1 MKKFLKFGAFI
12 TITGVLFFVVC
23 TVAFYYLVRVGE
35 FRSFLIDEIEKN
47 SALKVGLGAADLE
60 IGWVTGVGFRDVA
73 IAMPESAVP
82 EIAAERITARV
93 ALLPLLQRKIIFYEI
108 RLQRP
113 TVALIGDADGRLP
126 LLDKLL
132 KLPLLKRDDSEFS
145 LDLQSIKIRSGA
157 VDYVDRRSTDSRGE
171 WRLRNADVDIE
182 RVRGQKLREFMKDL
196 IARPAEDDAG
206 AALHFALKGQID
218 RDNVPMQLKASGR
231 LVFPQD
237 ALLFDPMGA
246 CLCSTSC
253 SNYRFSSATI
263 RSLVWICNRS
273 KFAAVRSIMSID
285 VRPTAAV
292 SGACATPTLILSEC
306 AARSCVNS

>member
-113 TVALIGDADGRLP
+113 TVALIGDADGRPPLTSRTANRPSFKLTRPETPRNGNVSRAARLP
-126 LLDKLL
+126 ETSYNSMSNQSC
-132 KLPLLKRDDSEFS
+132 LPMPVCAS
-145 LDLQSIKIRSGA
+145 
-157 VDYVDRRSTDSRGE
+157 RRSSP
-171 WRLRNADVDIE
+171 
-182 RVRGQKLREFMKDL
+182 RVALT
-196 IARPAEDDAG
+196 PAP
-206 AALHFALKGQID
+206 L
-218 RDNVPMQLKASGR
+218 
-231 LVFPQD
+231 
-237 ALLFDPMGA
+237 
-246 CLCSTSC
+246 
-253 SNYRFSSATI
+253 
-263 RSLVWICNRS
+263 
-273 KFAAVRSIMSID
+273 RSIW
-285 VRPTAAV
+285 PA
-292 SGACATPTLILSEC
+292 
-306 AARSCVNS
+306 